1 MTVNLPGAPKVVI
14 SVWGRFHAF
23 DLARELQQFNALSAL
38 ITSYPRFVVERY
50 GVDRA
55 RIWSR
60 PVSEV
65 ICRLGHKA
73 PALGRLTKSD
83 LRAKQLFESS
93 ARRALRTVTG
103 DVFVGWSG
111 TSLSLLRDAKA
122 RGMLTI
128 LERCSTHIVEQTKLL
143 LDEYARFGRA
153 FSDTPSETIEQE
165 LAEYE
170 EADYIAVP
178 SNFVKESF
186 LRQGFSADRI
196 LLIPYG
202 TDISLFCP
210 RPVAH
215 QPFRIIQVGSVSIR
229 KGFRYVVDAFREA
242 AIPDSELWFVGGVSP
257 EAKKYFEATP
267 HPGIT
272 LHGHK
277 PQSELVTYYNQ
288 SDVAT
293 LGSVEE
299 GMAYVLAQAAAC
311 GLPLVCTE
319 NTGGREIVGNDV
331 CGIVVPPRDPAA
343 LADGFRLL
351 HADTGLRE
359 RLGMA
364 ARECVGSSFTWR
376 NYAERAL
383 GHYRRLVAKGAN

>member
-1 MTVNLPGAPKVVI
+1 MAQQPRNPKIVI

-23 DLARELQQFNALSAL
+23 DLARELQQCKALSAL

-50 GVDRA
+50 GVDRS

-60 PVSEV
+60 PVSEL
-65 ICRLGHKA
+65 ICRLGQKA
-73 PALGRLTKSD
+73 PALGRLTRSD
-83 LRAKQLFESS
+83 LRAKQLFEKS
-93 ARRALRTVTG
+93 ARRALRSVSG

-143 LDEYARFGRA
+143 VDEYSRFGRA
-153 FSDTPSETIEQE
+153 FTDTPPETTEQE

-170 EADYIAVP
+170 ETDYIAVP

-186 LRQGFSADRI
+186 VRQGFSADKI

-202 TDISLFCP
+202 TDIKLF
-210 RPVAH
+210 RPDAVPH
-215 QPFRIIQVGSVSIR
+215 EPFRIIQVGAVSIR
-229 KGFRYVVDAFREA
+229 KGFRYVDEAFREA

-257 EAKKYFEATP
+257 EAEKYFGSKP

-277 PQSELVTYYNQ
+277 PQAELVKYYNQ

-293 LGSVEE
+293 LASVEE

-311 GLPLVCTE
+311 GLPIVCTE
-319 NTGGREIVGNDV
+319 NTGGREIVGNDT
-331 CGIVVPPRDPAA
+331 CGIMVPPRDPAA
-343 LADGFRLL
+343 MANAFRLL
-351 HADTGLRE
+351 HADTTLRE

-364 ARECVGSSFTWR
+364 ARECAGSRFTWGS
-376 NYAERAL
+376 YAERAL
-383 GHYRRLVAKGAN
+383 GHYRRLVAKGAS

>member
-1 MTVNLPGAPKVVI
+1 MAHQPGNPKIVI

-23 DLARELQQFNALSAL
+23 DLARELQQCHALSAL

-50 GVDRA
+50 GVDRS

-65 ICRLGHKA
+65 ICRLGQKA
-73 PALGRLTKSD
+73 PALGRLTRSD
-83 LRAKQLFESS
+83 LRAKQLFEKS
-93 ARRALRTVTG
+93 ARKALRSVSG

-143 LDEYARFGRA
+143 VDEYSRFGRA
-153 FSDTPSETIEQE
+153 FTDTPPETTEQE

-178 SNFVKESF
+178 STFVQESF
-186 LRQGFSADRI
+186 LRQGVSADKL

-202 TDISLFCP
+202 TDISLF
-210 RPVAH
+210 RPDAVPH
-215 QPFRIIQVGSVSIR
+215 EPFRIIQVGAVSIR
-229 KGFRYVVDAFREA
+229 KGFRYVDEAFREA

-257 EAKKYFEATP
+257 EAKRHFGSKP

-277 PQSELVTYYNQ
+277 PQSELAKYYNQ

-293 LGSVEE
+293 LASVEE

-311 GLPLVCTE
+311 GLPIVCTA
-319 NTGGREIVGNDV
+319 NTGGREIVGNDT
-331 CGIVVPPRDPAA
+331 CGIMVPPRDPAA
-343 LADGFRLL
+343 MAYAFRLL
-351 HADTGLRE
+351 HADTTLRE

-364 ARECVGSSFTWR
+364 ARECARARFSWCS
-376 NYAERAL
+376 YAERAL
-383 GHYRRLVAKGAN
+383 GHYRRLVAKGSS

>member
-1 MTVNLPGAPKVVI
+1 MMAHQPGNPKIVI

-23 DLARELQQFNALSAL
+23 DLARELQQLDALSAL

-50 GVDRA
+50 GVDRS

-65 ICRLGHKA
+65 ICRLGQKA
-73 PALGRLTKSD
+73 PVLGRLTRSD
-83 LRAKQLFESS
+83 LRAKQLFEKS
-93 ARRALRTVTG
+93 ARKALRSVSG

-143 LDEYARFGRA
+143 VDEYSRFGRA
-153 FSDTPSETIEQE
+153 FSDTPSESTEQE

-170 EADYIAVP
+170 ETDYIAVP
-178 SNFVKESF
+178 STFVKESF
-186 LRQGFSADRI
+186 LRQGFSADKL

-202 TDISLFCP
+202 TDISLF
-210 RPVAH
+210 RPDTAPH
-215 QPFRIIQVGSVSIR
+215 EPFRIIQVGAVSIR
-229 KGFRYVVDAFREA
+229 KGFRYVDEAFRAA

-257 EAKKYFEATP
+257 EAKRYFSSKP
-267 HPGIT
+267 HPRIT

-277 PQSELVTYYNQ
+277 PQSELVKYYNQ

-293 LGSVEE
+293 LASVEE

-311 GLPLVCTE
+311 GLPIVCTE
-319 NTGGREIVGNDV
+319 NTGGREIVGNDT
-331 CGIVVPPRDPAA
+331 CGIMVPPRDPVAMA
-343 LADGFRLL
+343 HAFRLL
-351 HADTGLRE
+351 HDDTALRE
-359 RLGMA
+359 QLGMA
-364 ARECVGSSFTWR
+364 ARECAGSRFSWCS
-376 NYAERAL
+376 YAERAL
-383 GHYRRLVAKGAN
+383 WHYRRLVAKGSS